1 MDQPLSRDAFDALEQ
16 VSQSKP
22 GDKPSAC
29 VARNAKH
36 LAGIKLLVAKRNG
49 SHELTEKGAEVLFIK
64 RCIDGLRAV
73 AADAS
78 TRLEGKSA
86 AFLARKG
93 YIVAG
98 SALGIFTVTDKG
110 RECLADI
117 DASGDKKP

>member
-1 MDQPLSRDAFDALEQ
+1 MDQPLSRDAFEALEQ

-22 GDKPSAC
+22 GEKPSAC

-36 LAGIKLLVAKRNG
+36 LVGIKLLVAKRNG

-73 AADAS
+73 AADAN
-78 TRLEGKSA
+78 TRLEGKAA

-93 YIVAG
+93 YVIAG
-98 SALGIFTVTDKG
+98 AALGNFIVTDKG

-117 DASGDKKP
+117 DASAEKR